1 MNIICDKTL
10 LSAAIDGVSKAV
22 TLRST
27 IPVLEGIL
35 LKAEGFQLTLTGYD
49 LEMGIVT
56 TIDANVKE
64 PGEVVLNA
72 KLLSSMVSRMP
83 SGQINIQSA
92 ENGKTTIQSG
102 VAQFEIQSMNPT
114 DFPELPNTGAEE
126 TLNIKTGVLRDMIER
141 TLYAVSQ
148 DEKKPAHTGELFEIS
163 PDKLTVVALDGY
175 RLAIV
180 ERPVEAIKEIRIIV
194 PSKTMNEVS
203 HLLANDDE
211 ETVHISAN
219 RRYVVFTTAGY
230 TIMSRLIEG
239 EFLNYHNVIPNG
251 SRTSV
256 VLDTKEFIE
265 TISARR
271 TVRECRLLS
280 ILEMMCKEFI
290 ETIERAS
297 LIITERLKN
306 PLRISF
312 TEGKV
317 VVRCQTNLGRVVD
330 EFNAQCEGDEV
341 EIGFNNRY
349 LLDALRNARTE
360 QVKLEISGPLSPVK
374 VLPTE
379 GSDFLYLVLPV
390 RFKND

>member
-1 MNIICDKTL
+1 M
-10 LSAAIDGVSKAV
+10 
-22 TLRST
+22 
-27 IPVLEGIL
+27 
-35 LKAEGFQLTLTGYD
+35 
-49 LEMGIVT
+49 
-56 TIDANVKE
+56 
-64 PGEVVLNA
+64 
-72 KLLSSMVSRMP
+72 
-83 SGQINIQSA
+83 
-92 ENGKTTIQSG
+92 
-102 VAQFEIQSMNPT
+102 
-114 DFPELPNTGAEE
+114 
-126 TLNIKTGVLRDMIER
+126 
-141 TLYAVSQ
+141 
-148 DEKKPAHTGELFEIS
+148 
-163 PDKLTVVALDGY
+163 
-175 RLAIV
+175 
-180 ERPVEAIKEIRIIV
+180 
-194 PSKTMNEVS
+194 
-203 HLLANDDE
+203 
-211 ETVHISAN
+211 
-219 RRYVVFTTAGY
+219 VFTTAGY

-239 EFLNYHNVIPNG
+239 EFLNYHNVIPKG

-256 VLDTKEFIE
+256 VLNT
-265 TISARR
+265 
-271 TVRECRLLS
+271 
-280 ILEMMCKEFI
+280 KEFI

>member
-1 MNIICDKTL
+1 
-10 LSAAIDGVSKAV
+10 
-22 TLRST
+22 
-27 IPVLEGIL
+27 
-35 LKAEGFQLTLTGYD
+35 
-49 LEMGIVT
+49 
-56 TIDANVKE
+56 
-64 PGEVVLNA
+64 
-72 KLLSSMVSRMP
+72 MP

-265 TISARR
+265 TI
-271 TVRECRLLS
+271 
-280 ILEMMCKEFI
+280 
-290 ETIERAS
+290 ERAS

-360 QVKLEISGPLSPVK
+360 QVRMEISGPLSPVK
-374 VLPTE
+374 VLPVD

>member
-1 MNIICDKTL
+1 MENFASIAAPLTKLTQKAAKFQWTDACERNFQL
-10 LSAAIDGVSKAV
+10 LKEKLITA
-22 TLRST
+22 
-27 IPVLEGIL
+27 PVLTLPEG
-35 LKAEGFQLTLTGYD
+35 
-49 LEMGIVT
+49 
-56 TIDANVKE
+56 
-64 PGEVVLNA
+64 
-72 KLLSSMVSRMP
+72 
-83 SGQINIQSA
+83 
-92 ENGKTTIQSG
+92 
-102 VAQFEIQSMNPT
+102 
-114 DFPELPNTGAEE
+114 
-126 TLNIKTGVLRDMIER
+126 
-141 TLYAVSQ
+141 
-148 DEKKPAHTGELFEIS
+148 
-163 PDKLTVVALDGY
+163 LDGY
-175 RLAIV
+175 VIYCDASGMGLGCFF
-180 ERPVEAIKEIRIIV
+180 KQ
-194 PSKTMNEVS
+194 KTAYVIDTCDWSSDVCSSDLS

-256 VLDTKEFIE
+256 VLDT
-265 TISARR
+265 
-271 TVRECRLLS
+271 
-280 ILEMMCKEFI
+280 KEFI

>member
-1 MNIICDKTL
+1 MNIVCDKVL

-22 TLRST
+22 TMRSA

-35 LKAEGFQLTLTGYD
+35 LKAEGFQLNLTGYD

-56 TIDANVKE
+56 TIEANVKE
-64 PGEVVLNA
+64 AGEVVLNA
-72 KLLSSMVSRMP
+72 KLLSSMISRMP
-83 SGQINIQSA
+83 AGQVAITSA

-102 VAQFEIQSMNPT
+102 VVQFEIQSMPAS

-126 TLNIKTGVLRDMIER
+126 TLTIKTGVLKDMIDR

-148 DEKKPAHTGELFEIS
+148 DEKKPAHTGELFEIL

-180 ERPVEAIKEIRIIV
+180 ERPVTAVKDIRIIV
-194 PSKTMNEVS
+194 PSKTMTEVS
-203 HLLANDDE
+203 HLLPNDDE
-211 ETVHISAN
+211 ELVHISAN
-219 RRYVVFTTAGY
+219 RRYVVFMAGG
-230 TIMSRLIEG
+230 LIEG
-239 EFLNYHNVIPNG
+239 EFLNYRNVIPAD
-251 SRTSV
+251 SRTRV
-256 VLDTKEFIE
+256 TIDTKEF
-265 TISARR
+265 
-271 TVRECRLLS
+271 V
-280 ILEMMCKEFI
+280 

-330 EFNAQCEGDEV
+330 EFNADCEGDEV

-349 LLDALRNARTE
+349 LLDALRNARTDK
-360 QVKLEISGPLSPVK
+360 VRMEISGPLSPVK
-374 VLPTE
+374 VLPAE